1 MEGVDL
7 GCGLRREGVRIRV
20 EMFSG
25 VTAICGPPADFAAG
39 RRRRAGRTFEK
50 IVPENFS
57 QKSDFFRPKSRFLT
71 KFCRGAADLT
81 FFEAN

>member
-1 MEGVDL
+1 MMGNGRGRPRAL

-50 IVPENFS
+50 IVPENFR
-57 QKSDFFRPKSRFLT
+57 KKV
-71 KFCRGAADLT
+71 T
-81 FFEAN
+81 FFDQKAVF